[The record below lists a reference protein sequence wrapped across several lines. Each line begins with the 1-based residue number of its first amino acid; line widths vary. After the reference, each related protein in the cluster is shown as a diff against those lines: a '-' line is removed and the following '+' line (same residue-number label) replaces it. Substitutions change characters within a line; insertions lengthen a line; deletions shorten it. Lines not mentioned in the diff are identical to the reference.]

1 MQIIQTEQTTEKM
14 NPRKLSMKKETLDYF
29 QWKY

>member
-1 MQIIQTEQTTEKM
+1 MQIIQTEQTREKI

-29 QWKY
+29 Q

>member
-1 MQIIQTEQTTEKM
+1 MQIIQTEQTTEKI
-14 NPRKLSMKKETLDYF
+14 NPREQSMNKETLDYF